1 MRNSSDLDRTDA
13 GPVPDD
19 AIVWDAHGCLPL
31 APDTDISGLARY
43 AASGVD
49 FVSINIG
56 MDFNPLDEVVKTLS
70 WFRGWIRERPES
82 FAIAGSVDDVLRAKA
97 AGRLAVAFDLE
108 GSEPLDGRLDMVA
121 FYYDLGVRQMLLA
134 YNRNSR
140 AAGGCLDDDGGLTAF
155 GRGVVAEM
163 NRVGMLVDC
172 SHTGFRTTMEMM
184 EASSD
189 PVVFS
194 HSNPRALW
202 DHRRNIVDEQIAACA
217 ATGGVVG
224 VNGVGIFLGDDDT
237 RSERVVDHVAYVADL
252 VGAEHVGLG
261 IDYSFDDEEFSAFV
275 RDNPERFPATEFQ
288 PTRFVAPEQTPEI
301 ARLLADRGFSADE
314 VAGILGGNFLRV
326 ARRVW
331 K

>member
-1 MRNSSDLDRTDA
+1 MRDISDDRTA
-13 GPVPDD
+13 ARTVLDD
-19 AIVWDAHGCLPL
+19 VLVWDAHGCLPL
-31 APDTDISGLARY
+31 TPDSDISGLARY

-70 WFRGWIRERPES
+70 WFRGWIRERPAS
-82 FAIAGSVDDVLRAKA
+82 FAIAGSVEDVLRAKA
-97 AGRLAVAFDLE
+97 EGRLAVAFDLE

-134 YNRNSR
+134 YNKNSR

-155 GRGVVAEM
+155 GRDVIAEM
-163 NRVGMLVDC
+163 NRVGMVVDC
-172 SHTGFRTTMEMM
+172 SHMGFRTTMEMM
-184 EASSD
+184 EVSSD
-189 PVVFS
+189 PVIFS
-194 HSNPRALW
+194 HSNPRALC
-202 DHRRNIVDEQIAACA
+202 DHRRNVVDEQIAACA

-224 VNGVGIFLGDDDT
+224 INGVGLFLGDDDT
-237 RSERVVDHVAYVADL
+237 RSERIVDHVAYVAEL

-261 IDYSFDDEEFSAFV
+261 IDYSFDDEETLELVRAHPEIFPPDAF
-275 RDNPERFPATEFQ
+275 E
-288 PTRFVAPEQTPEI
+288 PTGFAEPEQMPEI
-301 ARLLADRGFSADE
+301 ARLLVDRGFSGEE
-314 VAGILGGNFLRV
+314 VEGILGGNFLRV